1 MLLALDDGRVAGH
14 PCAMTTSR
22 LPLAGALLCLAAGAL
37 APAASA
43 DATAAERR
51 SCGLISSTSIY
62 KYARV
67 IAIRRVSCRTA
78 RRVAKAY
85 DSRGRTLG
93 RWRCGLAHGDRP
105 RLFSCGAGGSRGDL
119 RRFPRALEAI
129 GTNRRASAGASR
141 CDTVSYGGRTYVLF
155 YRRISCTSARR
166 KVRYV
171 HRHKRLRG
179 WRCGSATGFR
189 TGGGCT
195 RGSRMFLWHPLD

>member
-1 MLLALDDGRVAGH
+1 MR
-14 PCAMTTSR
+14 TSR
-22 LPLAGALLCLAAGAL
+22 LPLLVALLCLAAGAL
-37 APAASA
+37 APAARA

-67 IAIRRVSCRTA
+67 IAIRRVSCETA
-78 RRVAKAY
+78 RRVARGY
-85 DSRGRTLG
+85 DSRGRMLG
-93 RWRCGLAHGDRP
+93 SWRCGLAHGDLP
-105 RLFSCGAGGSRGDL
+105 RLFSCGAGGGSGGLTNFR
-119 RRFPRALEAI
+119 RALEAI
-129 GTNRRASAGASR
+129 GTNRRGSAGASR

-155 YRRISCTSARR
+155 YRNISCTSARR

-179 WRCGSATGFR
+179 WRCGSGSGFR
-189 TGGGCT
+189 TGGGCE